1 MMLSIV
7 LPCYNPPVG
16 WEETILQNYFEI
28 AKAIAV
34 PIELIVVNDGSS
46 NSIKETS
53 IQKLK
58 DEINLFQFID
68 YKTNQGKGF
77 ALRKGVEKATGAYII
92 YTDVDFPYTAA
103 SLIHLYHLLQNGAS
117 IAIGIKDKHYYQ
129 HVPFARQVISKLLKK
144 LVRLFLSIPI
154 SDTQCGLK
162 GFNEKSKHVF
172 LSTLINR
179 YLFDLEFVYK
189 CYKQLP
195 NNKISILE
203 IELKPD
209 VVFRKMNYK
218 VLFNELNNFIRIVL
232 ASKTQVNPNEL

>member
-1 MMLSIV
+1 MLTIV

-28 AKAIAV
+28 AKIIAI

-46 NSIKETS
+46 NRIKETS

-58 DEINLFQFID
+58 NEIKLFQFID
-68 YKTNQGKGF
+68 CETNQGKGF
-77 ALRKGVEKATGAYII
+77 ALRKGVEKATGTYII

-103 SLIHLYHLLQNGAS
+103 SLIHLFNILQKGAS
-117 IAIGIKDKHYYQ
+117 IAIGIKDKHYYH
-129 HVPFARQVISKLLKK
+129 HVPFARKVISKILKK

-162 GFNEKSKHVF
+162 GFNGTSKHIF

-218 VLFNELNNFIRIVL
+218 VLFNEFNNFIKIVL
-232 ASKTQVNPNEL
+232 ASKTHATPKEL